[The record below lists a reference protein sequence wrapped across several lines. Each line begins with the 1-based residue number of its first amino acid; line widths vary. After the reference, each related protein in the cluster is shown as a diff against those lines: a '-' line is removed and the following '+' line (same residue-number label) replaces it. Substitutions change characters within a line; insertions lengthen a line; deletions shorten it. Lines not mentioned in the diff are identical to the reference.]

1 MVSAALGFPWFT
13 TSPSSLPLKEGGEFL
28 NGYTQRQQSLLCIE
42 PLNITAT
49 WWLLT
54 NSFRLWSA
62 LGSHESHW
70 LQAKHNNPE
79 QGTVTASFV
88 NNGTSTSATSATE
101 KQWQIIKFL
110 PRRKLLQLLPRCPT
124 SSLHSL
130 AQDECHNRTN
140 FRKLVCVCSLAS
152 SYPRLDLSQW

>member
-1 MVSAALGFPWFT
+1 MHSFCLRRTPWGHPSCENRGDFSGHVRQGDARNSFVQKKDLMVSAALGFPWFT
-13 TSPSSLPLKEGGEFL
+13 ASLFSLPLKEGGELL
-28 NGYTQRQQSLLCIE
+28 NRSMKREQPLLCIE

-49 WWLLT
+49 GWLLT

-70 LQAKHNNPE
+70 LQARHNNPE

-88 NNGTSTSATSATE
+88 NNGTSTSAISATE

-110 PRRKLLQLLPRCPT
+110 PRRKLL
-124 SSLHSL
+124 
-130 AQDECHNRTN
+130 
-140 FRKLVCVCSLAS
+140 
-152 SYPRLDLSQW
+152 